1 VPIGLAPGAAGLLIF
16 ERELGWDIA
25 GPGAPGE
32 RIGVEG
38 MVLDGIGAPI
48 KDVNRWIVARGIN
61 LGLNTH
67 MSFGDENNSDDPV
80 TNRIEQVQRR
90 KTLLVRK
97 IAPSHYSVRHPSAGR
112 GRNRA
117 HGYLTNRR

>member
-1 VPIGLAPGAAGLLIF
+1 
-16 ERELGWDIA
+16 
-25 GPGAPGE
+25 
-32 RIGVEG
+32 
-38 MVLDGIGAPI
+38 MVLDGTSAPI
-48 KDVNRWIVARGIN
+48 KYVNLWIVARGIN

-67 MSFGDENNSDDPV
+67 VSFGDENNSDDPV
-80 TNRIEQVQRR
+80 ANRIEQVQRR

-117 HGYLTNRR
+117 LGYLTDRR